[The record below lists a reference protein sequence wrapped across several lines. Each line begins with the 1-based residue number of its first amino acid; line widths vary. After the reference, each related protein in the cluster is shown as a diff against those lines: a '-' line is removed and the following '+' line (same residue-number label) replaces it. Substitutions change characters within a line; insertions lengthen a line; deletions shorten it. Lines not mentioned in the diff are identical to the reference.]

1 MPFPRAKS
9 ARQLYDEVKSYDRV
23 ITPDGPLASALN
35 RQLDRSHLGPFAI
48 PPRRLAVGRRQESED
63 RLAFLGMIA
72 NEDISWK
79 RCAYAVGNILQCWE
93 HQGSHE
99 AIFEYDAYIDEATE
113 RAVERIGDLETASM
127 KLTTDTIDSDLDVVV
142 VEPKMLTQLERAYL
156 PTEYDTVSL
165 FADTEFEL
173 PPFRI
178 HDSPTAIIETVVN
191 AVTETNAENVGI
203 VLDQESEYS
212 PLIES
217 ALEAADI
224 PFFGGPGFTDRSE
237 HRLFLHFLRTAHR
250 GTDTRISEIRSLLTA
265 FDCDVADREAD
276 KRLHELDN
284 DDLSWLI
291 DFCHEIQEHTF
302 SDALS
307 AFEHR
312 ADDTL
317 DAFRTELEELGIA
330 DEIVTEAR
338 LDELSFY
345 LQTYEVPVDRDN
357 EGVLLADAKSASYVG
372 REVVFYL
379 GLDDRWTHS
388 APRRPWVDQD
398 AQFTRNLK
406 SFQLLLQS
414 GSQQHYLVQDAT
426 GGSPVTPCLYF
437 EELLEQ
443 EYDRFSELPSTT
455 HQLRSEPHDGAVFNT
470 ESVDVSPE
478 PVETISKSSLN
489 TYVNSPRDYYFSRI
503 VDGPEKEYLTE
514 GNLFHDFAEFYVT
527 HPAVVDDA
535 ALTEV
540 VDLMLDEVRPLIRS
554 VDEQTRRTEYRVSL
568 ETIVSYLDDNP
579 PKDGAFLTPSS
590 STENAIADYFGCD
603 IESPVTERRF
613 VDEDLGINGM
623 IDLVQSQ
630 TELLDY
636 KSGSENDANSIVQ
649 DAAIDEPSDEPD
661 FQALLYLTYWRSQT
675 PAQQLS
681 FTFFYVTELVDDAVA
696 GDIDIDDALT
706 TVTYYPGSLTDHV
719 RTEEFFEYLREEGAN
734 KCQKILSKIDYQTY
748 AALFDAAPLVE
759 TTDSDELIE
768 SEFGR
773 TMIERFEAEIG
784 EYKYVKT
791 GSKQVMREI
800 ARQQKGAF
808 FKPDLDAFESFV
820 EERLTE
826 LNRRRTGDEPFP
838 IEGLAGEPNYR
849 RVDNRDLLLEGEQ

>member
-9 ARQLYDEVKSYDRV
+9 PRQLYDEVKSYDRV

-99 AIFEYDAYIDEATE
+99 AIFEYEGYIDEATE

-127 KLTTDTIDSDLDVVV
+127 KLTNDTIDSDLDVVV
-142 VEPKMLTQLERAYL
+142 VEPEMLTQLERAYL

-178 HDSPTAIIETVVN
+178 HDSSTAIIETVVN

-276 KRLHELDN
+276 KRLHELDDEN
-284 DDLSWLI
+284 LSWLI
-291 DFCHEIQEHTF
+291 DFCHEIQEYTF

-317 DAFRTELEELGIA
+317 GAFRAELDELGIA
-330 DEIVTEAR
+330 DELVTEAR

-398 AQFTRNLK
+398 DQFTRNLK

-437 EELLEQ
+437 EELLER

-455 HQLRSEPHDGAVFNT
+455 HQIRSEPHDGAVFNT
-470 ESVDVSPE
+470 ESVDVSPD

-540 VDLMLDEVRPLIRS
+540 VDLMLDEVRPLIRP

-590 STENAIADYFGCD
+590 STENAIADYFGYD

-681 FTFFYVTELVDDAVA
+681 FTFFYVTELVDDAIA
-696 GDIDIDDALT
+696 GDVDIDDALT

-773 TMIERFEAEIG
+773 TMIERLKAEIG
-784 EYKYVKT
+784 PHKYVTT

-849 RVDNRDLLLEGEQ
+849 RVDNRDLLLEGDQ

>member
-1 MPFPRAKS
+1 MPFTRAKS
-9 ARQLYDEVKSYDRV
+9 SRQLYDEVKSYDRV

-63 RLAFLGMIA
+63 RLAFLGMIT

-127 KLTTDTIDSDLDVVV
+127 KLTNDTIESDLDVVV

-173 PPFRI
+173 SPFRI

-191 AVTETNAENVGI
+191 GVTETNAENVGI

-237 HRLFLHFLRTAHR
+237 HRLFLHLLRTAHR

-265 FDCDVADREAD
+265 FDCDVTDREAD
-276 KRLHELDN
+276 KRLHELD
-284 DDLSWLI
+284 DGDLSWLI
-291 DFCHEIQEHTF
+291 DFCHEIQEYTF

-317 DAFRTELEELGIA
+317 DAFRAELNELGIA
-330 DEIVTEAR
+330 DEPVTEAR

-357 EGVLLADAKSASYVG
+357 EGVLLADAKSASFVG

-388 APRRPWVDQD
+388 APRRPWVDQE

-437 EELLEQ
+437 EELLER

-579 PKDGAFLTPSS
+579 SKDGAFLTPSS
-590 STENAIADYFGCD
+590 STENAIADYFGYD

-681 FTFFYVTELVDDAVA
+681 FTFFYVTELVDDAIA
-696 GDIDIDDALT
+696 GDVDIDDALT

-748 AALFDAAPLVE
+748 AALFDATPLVE

-773 TMIERFEAEIG
+773 TMIKRLEAEIG

-808 FKPDLDAFESFV
+808 FEPDLDAFESFV

-849 RVDNRDLLLEGEQ
+849 RVDNRDLLLEGDQ